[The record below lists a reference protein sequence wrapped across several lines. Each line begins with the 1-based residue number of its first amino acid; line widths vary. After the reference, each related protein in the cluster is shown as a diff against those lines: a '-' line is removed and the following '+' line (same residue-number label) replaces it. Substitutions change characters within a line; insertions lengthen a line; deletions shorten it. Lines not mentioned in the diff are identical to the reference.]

1 MNENEIELLQMI
13 LNSDDPVQ
21 AIKKAAN
28 IIFDYSA
35 QHGLSD
41 SISSDVLLVSV

>member
-21 AIKKAAN
+21 AIKKAAK
-28 IIFDYSA
+28 IIADYSA

-41 SISSDVLLVSV
+41 SASSDVLLASV